1 MAWTTLTRVQEFA
14 AYLEIPFGDFQS
26 ARRQRSYIY
35 VEADRLTGRKKKL
48 RHLCYP
54 PRTSELRRV
63 QAAIKRKCLEDL
75 PISNAVRGYRK
86 GQHNINCAQ
95 QLAGMRY
102 VAKLD
107 VKDFHPSI
115 TPELVTAVL
124 RRHRLSQP
132 LCRLITQLATF
143 NRQVPQGAPTSNH
156 IANLV
161 IDFVLAQGI
170 LEFCGARGVIVIN
183 YGDDTAFGGADQAT
197 VDECVEFAKRV
208 FLRNG
213 LETNSKSSNAEHVG
227 AARKFIGTATGRPT
241 VDLPRNRFREYRAEL
256 RAALRVE
263 RDPNVESRLDKT
275 QMRSFRSKISY
286 VRRIN
291 RRKARALSEIFYRLC
306 RIKRRQAQR
315 ASHDI
320 ESCPIGARGDL
331 APTQQTGMGTMPLEC
346 LIVFQ

>member
-1 MAWTTLTRVQEFA
+1 MAWMTLTRVQDIA
-14 AYLEIPFGDFQS
+14 AHLGIPLGDFQS

-35 VEADRLTGRKKKL
+35 VEADRLTGRKPKL

-54 PRTSELRRV
+54 PWTSDLRRV
-63 QAAIKRKCLEDL
+63 QVAIKRKCLEDL
-75 PISNAVRGYRK
+75 PISDAIRGYRK

-95 QLAGMRY
+95 QVAGMRY

-115 TPELVTAVL
+115 TPELVTRVL
-124 RRHRLSQP
+124 RWHGLSQP
-132 LCRLITQLATF
+132 LCRLVTQLVTF
-143 NRQVPQGAPTSNH
+143 RSQVPQGAPTSNH
-156 IANLV
+156 IANLI

-170 LEFCGARGVIVIN
+170 LEFCDVRGVLLIN

-227 AARKFIGTATGRPT
+227 AARRFIGTATGRPT
-241 VDLPRNRFREYRAEL
+241 VDLPRKRFREYRAEL
-256 RAALRVE
+256 RAARQVE
-263 RDPNVESRLDKT
+263 MDPDAEHRSDNT
-275 QMRSFRSKISY
+275 QMRSFRAKIAY

-291 RRKARALSEIFYRLC
+291 RRKARALSEIFHRLC
-306 RIKRRQAQR
+306 RIKRDRLNAR
-315 ASHDI
+315 AAMLRSV
-320 ESCPIGARGDL
+320 
-331 APTQQTGMGTMPLEC
+331 PLMRAE
-346 LIVFQ
+346 LRIFSPSNSPS